1 METVFIALRVL
12 VVLAVIVLVLWYVQ
26 RRVTKGRGAS
36 RRTNAVNVVGRQGIG
51 PKASV
56 VVVDVDGNRFVLGVT
71 ERQVS
76 VLHTGERPHDA
87 DVRPLRP
94 VRKTFAKETPGCGGV
109 RARGDGHRQL
119 HQLHQQHQQGQQY
132 RLQAGCRLPHG
143 AGTRLALRR
152 GTQRLDPVPGYMAAG
167 EFGGA
172 AQEVTAAA
180 DARALRPRPV
190 PGEAVRRA
198 SRLRASSS
206 RCCSSR

>member
-94 VRKTFAKETPGCGGV
+94 VRKTFAKE
-109 RARGDGHRQL
+109 
-119 HQLHQQHQQGQQY
+119 
-132 RLQAGCRLPHG
+132 LP
-143 AGTRLALRR
+143 
-152 GTQRLDPVPGYMAAG
+152 
-167 EFGGA
+167 GA
-172 AQEVTAAA
+172 AESASEATGTTSATSSTSSTSSTSKASSTDSRQDADFLTAQG
-180 DARALRPRPV
+180 RASLFDEALKGSILSPATWRQASS
-190 PGEAVRRA
+190 AVRPKK
-198 SRLRASSS
+198 
-206 RCCSSR
+206 

>member
-1 METVFIALRVL
+1 VETVFIALRVL

-94 VRKTFAKETPGCGGV
+94 VRKTFAKE
-109 RARGDGHRQL
+109 
-119 HQLHQQHQQGQQY
+119 
-132 RLQAGCRLPHG
+132 LP
-143 AGTRLALRR
+143 
-152 GTQRLDPVPGYMAAG
+152 
-167 EFGGA
+167 GA
-172 AQEVTAAA
+172 AESAPEATGTGSATGTTGTNSSTSSTDSRQDADFLTAQG
-180 DARALRPRPV
+180 RASLFDEALKGSILSPATWRQASS
-190 PGEAVRRA
+190 AVRPKK
-198 SRLRASSS
+198 
-206 RCCSSR
+206 

>member
-1 METVFIALRVL
+1 VETVFIALRVL

-94 VRKTFAKETPGCGGV
+94 VRKTFAKE
-109 RARGDGHRQL
+109 
-119 HQLHQQHQQGQQY
+119 
-132 RLQAGCRLPHG
+132 LP
-143 AGTRLALRR
+143 
-152 GTQRLDPVPGYMAAG
+152 
-167 EFGGA
+167 GA
-172 AQEVTAAA
+172 AESAPEATGTGGTGNATGSTGTNSSTSSTSSTDSRQDADFLTAQG
-180 DARALRPRPV
+180 RASLFDEALKGSILSPATWRQASS
-190 PGEAVRRA
+190 AVRPKK
-198 SRLRASSS
+198 
-206 RCCSSR
+206 

>member
-94 VRKTFAKETPGCGGV
+94 VRKTFAKE
-109 RARGDGHRQL
+109 
-119 HQLHQQHQQGQQY
+119 
-132 RLQAGCRLPHG
+132 LP
-143 AGTRLALRR
+143 
-152 GTQRLDPVPGYMAAG
+152 
-167 EFGGA
+167 GA
-172 AQEVTAAA
+172 AESAPEATGTASATGTGSAGSATGTNSSTSSTSSTDTRQDA
-180 DARALRPRPV
+180 DFLTAQGRASLFDEALKGSILSPATWRQASS
-190 PGEAVRRA
+190 AVRPKK
-198 SRLRASSS
+198 
-206 RCCSSR
+206 

>member
-1 METVFIALRVL
+1 MRVL

-94 VRKTFAKETPGCGGV
+94 VRKTFAKE
-109 RARGDGHRQL
+109 
-119 HQLHQQHQQGQQY
+119 
-132 RLQAGCRLPHG
+132 LP
-143 AGTRLALRR
+143 
-152 GTQRLDPVPGYMAAG
+152 
-167 EFGGA
+167 GA
-172 AQEVTAAA
+172 AESAPEATGTTSATSSTSSTSKASSTDSRQDADFLTAQG
-180 DARALRPRPV
+180 RASLFDEALKGSILSPATWRQASS
-190 PGEAVRRA
+190 AVRPKK
-198 SRLRASSS
+198 
-206 RCCSSR
+206 

>member
-94 VRKTFAKETPGCGGV
+94 VRKTFAKE
-109 RARGDGHRQL
+109 
-119 HQLHQQHQQGQQY
+119 
-132 RLQAGCRLPHG
+132 LP
-143 AGTRLALRR
+143 
-152 GTQRLDPVPGYMAAG
+152 
-167 EFGGA
+167 GA
-172 AQEVTAAA
+172 AESAPEATGTTSATSSTSSTSKASSTDSRQDADFLTAQG
-180 DARALRPRPV
+180 RASLFDEALKGSILSPATWRQASS
-190 PGEAVRRA
+190 AVRPKK
-198 SRLRASSS
+198 
-206 RCCSSR
+206 

>member
-87 DVRPLRP
+87 DVRPLKA
-94 VRKTFAKETPGCGGV
+94 VRKTFAKDLPAPG
-109 RARGDGHRQL
+109 
-119 HQLHQQHQQGQQY
+119 
-132 RLQAGCRLPHG
+132 
-143 AGTRLALRR
+143 
-152 GTQRLDPVPGYMAAG
+152 
-167 EFGGA
+167 EI
-172 AQEVTAAA
+172 AQETAAA
-180 DARALRPRPV
+180 ATSAGSKSSTGTTSSTGSTSSTSSTDTRQDADFLTAQGRASLFDEALKGSILSPATWRQASS
-190 PGEAVRRA
+190 AVRPKK
-198 SRLRASSS
+198 
-206 RCCSSR
+206 

>member
-26 RRVTKGRGAS
+26 RCVTKGRGAS

-94 VRKTFAKETPGCGGV
+94 VRKTFAKE
-109 RARGDGHRQL
+109 
-119 HQLHQQHQQGQQY
+119 
-132 RLQAGCRLPHG
+132 LP
-143 AGTRLALRR
+143 
-152 GTQRLDPVPGYMAAG
+152 
-167 EFGGA
+167 GA
-172 AQEVTAAA
+172 AESAPEATGTGSTTSSTSKASSTDSRQDADFLTAQG
-180 DARALRPRPV
+180 RASLFDEALKGSILSPATWRQASS
-190 PGEAVRRA
+190 AVRPKK
-198 SRLRASSS
+198 
-206 RCCSSR
+206 

>member
-76 VLHTGERPHDA
+76 VLHTGERPHEA

-94 VRKTFAKETPGCGGV
+94 VRKTFAKE
-109 RARGDGHRQL
+109 
-119 HQLHQQHQQGQQY
+119 
-132 RLQAGCRLPHG
+132 LP
-143 AGTRLALRR
+143 
-152 GTQRLDPVPGYMAAG
+152 
-167 EFGGA
+167 GA
-172 AQEVTAAA
+172 AESAPEATGTTSSTSSTSKASSTDSRQDADFLTAQG
-180 DARALRPRPV
+180 RASLFDEALKGSILSPATWRQASS
-190 PGEAVRRA
+190 AVRPKK
-198 SRLRASSS
+198 
-206 RCCSSR
+206 